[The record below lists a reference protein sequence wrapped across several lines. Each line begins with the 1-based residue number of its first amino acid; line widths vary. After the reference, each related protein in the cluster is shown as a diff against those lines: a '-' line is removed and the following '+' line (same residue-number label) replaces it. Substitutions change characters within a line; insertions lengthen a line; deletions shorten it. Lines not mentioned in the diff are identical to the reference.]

1 MRDSRAQAA
10 AAALILFG
18 LVVALYRPVVF
29 NARSLIHTNHSNPID
44 WRPLPDNY
52 GPGMVPH
59 DEWTRRSQ
67 WPFPNIRDPGATW
80 WQWEPSTEFL
90 KQAIADREWPLW
102 DPYVAAGTPAMAN
115 LVQAFFFPPYLLL
128 VLAGAGV
135 ALKNGYFLLLLWGA
149 SFTMYL
155 FLRRHG
161 LGFAGSLGGALVALM
176 SGALNQNLGAFAGQ
190 TIACLPVVLYVTR
203 VLLDRP
209 DARRAA
215 LLSLVYAGTALA
227 SFPPILISVFGIA
240 ALYALCGIALGA
252 ATPIVRRRQATW
264 WSIGT
269 AISGGLVAFYY
280 LPAFALRH
288 ATPHVVAAYAESGAD
303 TIPFFK
309 ALQLLSPTVA
319 GGVQLYWNDPFFVNG
334 AAHIPYVGLA
344 ALIAAGF
351 SRPAPGP
358 ARVLFW
364 SSLIA
369 TALILL
375 KLFGVPPVQWIGYA
389 PLFNGIHFSHYLG
402 VGAAVPIAGLAAI
415 GIDRIARQRTG
426 AARAA
431 IVAASSAA
439 VLYVAF
445 RVAADAGVHAGPTA
459 ALWRADWKVLRLA
472 ALAAAV
478 ALAVAAFVNTRS
490 ARIGAAAVL
499 MLVVIAEGFYNNTY
513 LRPRRWDMF
522 AHAAPYVRVLQR
534 EAATTRVFPF
544 GVPEANVNEA
554 YGIFSVASLMAFN
567 PPRMHELYRVHAAP
581 PLPQVFLRE
590 ASRIPPDGVLDRA
603 NVSFIGTYAALD
615 GVTAEAARRGY
626 ETRFT
631 DGFFT
636 LYRRPTMTPRFYF
649 SSAYRVH
656 STSEALA
663 AIAGA
668 PPREIVLEESPTFAP
683 APNVV
688 GDPEVRLES
697 YRRNSIALSVDA
709 PRAGLVYASESFF
722 DGWSASVNG
731 TPARILP
738 ANYAFR
744 AVEVPAGRA
753 RIEFSYWPPGLT
765 AGLWLSGL
773 SLLAA
778 AALLLAPKER
788 RNGV

>member
-90 KQAIADREWPLW
+90 KQAVADREWPFW

-135 ALKNGYFLLLLWGA
+135 ALKNGYFLLLLWAA
-149 SFTMYL
+149 SFAMYL

-190 TIACLPVVLYVTR
+190 TIACLPMVLYATR
-203 VLLDRP
+203 ALLDRP

-227 SFPPILISVFGIA
+227 SFPPILVSVFGIA
-240 ALYALCGIALGA
+240 ALYAICGITLGA

-264 WSIGT
+264 WGIGT

-351 SRPAPGP
+351 ARPEPGS

-364 SSLIA
+364 SSLTA
-369 TALILL
+369 AALILL
-375 KLFGVPPVQWIGYA
+375 KLFGVPPVQWLGHA

-402 VGAAVPIAGLAAI
+402 VAMAAPIAGLAAL
-415 GIDRIARQRTG
+415 GIDRIVRQRPG
-426 AARAA
+426 AVRTA
-431 IVAASSAA
+431 IVAGSAA
-439 VLYVAF
+439 AALYLAF
-445 RVAADAGVHAGPTA
+445 RVAAGAGVHAGPTA
-459 ALWRADWKVLRLA
+459 ALWRADWNVLRLA
-472 ALAAAV
+472 ALTAAAV
-478 ALAVAAFVNTRS
+478 LALAVVVNKRS
-490 ARIGAAAVL
+490 ARIGAVAVL
-499 MLVVIAEGFYNNTY
+499 MLVVVAEGFYNNTY

-522 AHAAPYVRVLQR
+522 AHPAPYVRVLQR
-534 EAATTRVFPF
+534 EAGISRVFPF

-554 YGIFSVASLMAFN
+554 YGIYSVASLMAFN
-567 PPRMHELYRVHAAP
+567 PPRVHDLYRVYAAP
-581 PLPQVFLRE
+581 SVPQVFLRE
-590 ASRIPPDGVLDRA
+590 ATRLPPDGVLDRA
-603 NVSFIGTYAALD
+603 NVSFVGTYSAIDA
-615 GVTAEAARRGY
+615 VTSEAARRGY
-626 ETRFT
+626 DTRFT

-636 LYRRPTMTPRFYF
+636 LYRRATTTPRFYF

-656 STSEALA
+656 PTSDALA
-663 AIAGA
+663 AIAGE
-668 PPREIVLEESPTFAP
+668 PSREIVLEESPSFAP
-683 APNVV
+683 APNAD
-688 GDPEVRLES
+688 GDPEVRLDS

-709 PRAGLVYASESFF
+709 PRPGLVYASESFF
-722 DGWSASVNG
+722 DGWSATVNG
-731 TPARILP
+731 APARILP

-744 AVEVPAGRA
+744 AVEVPAGAA
-753 RIEFSYWPPGLT
+753 RIEFRYWPPGLT

-773 SLLAA
+773 SLLAV
-778 AALLLAPKER
+778 ALLLARKEPR
-788 RNGV
+788 DGA